1 MDIVTSIRE
10 WFANLSPEASG
21 QLLNALLFMS
31 LMAVVFMF
39 LRRIWSRAASTIEDT
54 IFSNWRL
61 ALLAATGIV
70 LSLASGWTTWDGM
83 RNFTG
88 EPTLSLMITFGIQGV
103 MLIVAWLI
111 GESFATGMS
120 LRTSGGSGG
129 WDLIVTALFSVL
141 ALVAATFYFGQGG
154 GADAVG
160 PANWFDSE
168 TANTIKNFSLF
179 GAVTALVLAF
189 IIAATK
195 SDVGANYVQSMRLIV
210 KNSMLWL
217 MFLACM
223 ATSVFF
229 SFDSLFSTIFPAD
242 ERKRAAEIRATNEV
256 ARIVSDVGAQATKR
270 RIEEARALFQASAWT
285 AYEAE
290 LDKVAALAREAPD
303 KIRAQITAEL
313 EEQKSRIAKLEEQRA
328 TATGGQAGLQTRKQ
342 RLTEEMSRLQAD
354 RPEAVAATNEQKAVV
369 SEIQKRL
376 DEQRAKVLA
385 EEKGVEGSGKIGRGQ
400 FWRAAK
406 AEEEKIRAEMQV
418 ANERLRSPQARV
430 ETIDKRLGQI
440 RAELAQ
446 IDGDLAKLKGEA
458 ETAEQMISVAKAGN
472 AAENADRFDPSSG
485 VAALE
490 RERQSFRQK
499 PDRVTLAAI
508 QSQCSALV
516 SAGLKVESLRN
527 DAAAIECNP
536 KQATEAAAR
545 VFALN
550 DGLDAF
556 ASNCAGGDKLPTA
569 GGTDALL
576 EFGRRCLQDSGLSSA
591 DSSALGAALSRIDL
605 NRDDKAHRFV
615 VTWNAFQD
623 GNRLAYL
630 ALTIAIAIDTLVFM
644 SGLFGAN
651 AVRSPLSDVPALK
664 ARSAQQLEAIIENA
678 LLPDT
683 FANADAVL
691 GAMQP
696 ITPIDGFTQE
706 VIVPLDET
714 INRNRIVKVLNAAA
728 TIGAVHRDVNRPERY
743 LVRPELFEFLS
754 SVAKRSF
761 ESNKDNIKL
770 AELKQVV
777 TVALQPD
784 VGRNA
789 EIVLDNLT
797 PINEKEG
804 FASQVR
810 LSDVERHELPIIRK
824 VLNAGAT
831 LQFVQHF
838 ERKSADQ
845 PDDLYFVHGQLYKT
859 IALIAAANP
868 RPAAAALPPQQGA
881 PALQGPPQEQ
891 LHGGPLNAQP
901 PPPPPQHHLP
911 RQDVPRVPQTAKA
924 PPRQITQ
931 GPLSQLEREHLEALY
946 EDELLGALG
955 LNSQT
960 VADRF
965 AGEGTQDAAL
975 SVWKEL
981 QRHSNSNAELS
992 YLLRKFQND
1001 QEKVL
1006 DATYVS
1012 LKNGAHQDQRKV
1024 NILDACDQHIREA
1037 LPALV
1042 LFPETGL
1049 VRFLIDELEAAAA
1062 ADDGQQPGE
1071 HALLEQLRQINELM
1085 SHSDLSEV
1093 GDWNRVRRI
1102 LAPSNITDLPQFM
1115 SRRRSDSGKS

>member
-1 MDIVTSIRE
+1 MDFIMSIRE
-10 WFANLSPEASG
+10 WIADLGPDGQAQLASIFIFLG
-21 QLLNALLFMS
+21 FLT
-31 LMAVVFMF
+31 VVGIFV
-39 LRRIWSRAASTIEDT
+39 RRIWRRAVSTIEDT

-61 ALLAATGIV
+61 ALLGATGIV

-83 RNFTG
+83 RNFTA

-120 LRTSGGSGG
+120 LRASGGSGG

-141 ALVAATFYFGQGG
+141 AIVATMFYFGQGT
-154 GADAVG
+154 GADG
-160 PANWFDSE
+160 TSPANWFDSE

-179 GAVTALVLAF
+179 GSVTALVLAF
-189 IIAATK
+189 FIAATK
-195 SDVGANYVQSMRLIV
+195 SDVGANYVQSARLII

-229 SFDSLFSTIFPAD
+229 SFDSLFSTIFPAE

-256 ARIVSDVGAQATKR
+256 GRIVTDIGSQATKR
-270 RIEEARALFQASAWT
+270 RIEEAHTLFQAPAWI
-285 AYEAE
+285 AYEDE
-290 LDKVAALAREAPD
+290 LDKVAALARVAPD
-303 KIRAQITAEL
+303 KIRAQIAREL
-313 EEQKSRIAKLEEQRA
+313 EEQKSRVAKLEEQRA
-328 TATGGQAGLQTRKQ
+328 TATGGQAGLQARKQ
-342 RLTEEMSRLQAD
+342 RLTEELSQIQGE
-354 RPEAVAATNEQKAVV
+354 RPEAVAEANTQKGVV
-369 SEIQKRL
+369 AEIQKRL
-376 DEQRAKVLA
+376 DEQRTKVLA
-385 EEKGVEGSGKIGRGQ
+385 EEKGVEGSGKVGRGQ

-406 AEEEKIRAEMQV
+406 AEEDKIRAELQI
-418 ANERLRSPQARV
+418 ANERLRNPQSRF
-430 ETIDKRLGQI
+430 ETIDKRIAQI
-440 RAELAQ
+440 KVELAQ
-446 IDGDLAKLKGEA
+446 IDGDLARLKGEA
-458 ETAEQMISVAKAGN
+458 DTASQMINVAKAGN
-472 AAENADRFDPSSG
+472 AVENANRFDPSSG

-490 RERQSFRQK
+490 RERQAFRQK
-499 PDRVTLAAI
+499 PDRTTLAAI

-516 SAGLKVESLRN
+516 SAGVKVESLRN
-527 DAAAIECNP
+527 DALAIDCNP

-545 VFALN
+545 VFAL
-550 DGLDAF
+550 DEGLKLF
-556 ASNCAGGDKLPTA
+556 ARNCSGGEKLPSA
-569 GGTDALL
+569 DGTDALL

-591 DSSALGAALSRIDL
+591 DSSALGAALSHIDL

-630 ALTIAIAIDTLVFM
+630 ALTIAIAIDSLVFM

-651 AVRSPLSDVPALK
+651 AVRSPLSDVPSLK

-691 GAMQP
+691 AAMQP

-706 VIVPLDET
+706 VIVPIDES
-714 INRNRIVKVLNAAA
+714 INRNRVVKVLNAAA

-743 LVRPELFEFLS
+743 LIRPELFEFLS
-754 SVAKRSF
+754 GVAKRSF
-761 ESNKDNIKL
+761 ESNKENVKI
-770 AELKQVV
+770 AELKHVV

-789 EIVLDNLT
+789 EIVLNNLT

-810 LSDVERHELPIIRK
+810 LSDVGTDERPIVRRT
-824 VLNAGAT
+824 LNAGAT
-831 LQFVQHF
+831 LQYVQHF
-838 ERKSADQ
+838 ERKTNDQ

-859 IALIAAANP
+859 IALISAANP
-868 RPAAAALPPQQGA
+868 RPAAPALLAQPSA
-881 PALQGPPQEQ
+881 PALEGPPQGP
-891 LHGGPLNAQP
+891 LNGGPLNPAHRP
-901 PPPPPQHHLP
+901 VEPPPQAP
-911 RQDVPRVPQTAKA
+911 VARVPQTAKA
-924 PPRQITQ
+924 PPRQLTQ
-931 GPLSQLEREHLEALY
+931 AALTQQERERLEALY
-946 EDELLGALG
+946 EDELLGSLG

-965 AGEGTQDAAL
+965 IGEGAQEAAL

-981 QRHSNSNAELS
+981 QRHSGRNPELS

-1012 LKNGAHQDQRKV
+1012 LKNGTISDQRKV
-1024 NILDACDQHIREA
+1024 NLLDACDQHIREA
-1037 LPALV
+1037 LPALM

-1049 VRFLIDELEAAAA
+1049 VRFLIDELEQAAAP
-1062 ADDGQQPGE
+1062 DDGQQPEE
-1071 HALLEQLRQINELM
+1071 HVLLEQLRQINELM
-1085 SHSDLSEV
+1085 SHCDLSEV

-1115 SRRRSDSGKS
+1115 SRRRSDGGKS